1 MTASLRVTDLCAWYG
16 PAQALRDVS
25 IEIGENEA
33 VALLG
38 PNGAGKSTLL
48 SCIARLHRRITGTV
62 EILGESATSRSA
74 SATARAGTSFVRERA
89 PVVARMTVE
98 ENLQLGESL
107 AARRGTEPTDRR
119 EIWSCFP
126 MLEER
131 ASVRAGLLSGG
142 QRQMLAL
149 AIAFASRPRLLLLDE
164 PSAGLSPLVAGP
176 VFAAIEQMRAS
187 GVSLLVAEQNAQWV
201 SGLAGRAYALE
212 SGVVIGEAPVSRPH
226 TGGARGAAGPLVV
239 VPTKAQTA

>member
-1 MTASLRVTDLCAWYG
+1 MTAALRLTDLCAWYG
-16 PAQALRDVS
+16 PAQALRDVN
-25 IEIGENEA
+25 IEVEANEA

-48 SCIARLHRRITGTV
+48 SCIARLHRRTSGTI
-62 EILGESATSRSA
+62 EILSTEAVSRSA
-74 SATARAGTSFVRERA
+74 AATARAGTSYVRERA
-89 PVVARMTVE
+89 PVVSRMTVD
-98 ENLQLGESL
+98 ENLQLGEAL
-107 AARRGTEPTDRR
+107 AGRRGVAPTQRSQ
-119 EIWSCFP
+119 IWSCFP

-131 ASVRAGLLSGG
+131 AHVRAGLLSGG

-176 VFAAIEQMRAS
+176 VFAAIEQMRTS
-187 GVSLLVAEQNAQWV
+187 GVSLLVAEQNAQWI

-212 SGVVIGEAPVSRPH
+212 SGTVVGEALVSSETDHAAPASATLAAVPSSVH
-226 TGGARGAAGPLVV
+226 GA
-239 VPTKAQTA
+239 